1 MDRWGETR
9 TMDEQIEAWQTEL
22 LSCEDQV
29 TRIRARQAELIR
41 RLDRY
46 QVDTAEGARTMGFQL
61 LRRAGGHPR
70 LVNEDHMFHIGSLC
84 R

>member
-1 MDRWGETR
+1 MDSWDVTR
-9 TMDEQIEAWQTEL
+9 TDDEKIDAWQTEL
-22 LSCEDQV
+22 LSCEAQV
-29 TRIRARQAELIR
+29 TRIRARQVELIR

-46 QVDTAEGARTMGFQL
+46 QVDTADGARTMGFQL